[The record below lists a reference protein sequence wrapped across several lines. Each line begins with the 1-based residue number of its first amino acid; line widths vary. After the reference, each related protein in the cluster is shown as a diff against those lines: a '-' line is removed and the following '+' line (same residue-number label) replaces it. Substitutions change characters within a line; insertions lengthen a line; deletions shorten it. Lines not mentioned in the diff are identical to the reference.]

1 MKKYICIDI
10 GGTAIKH
17 GVADEGLR
25 LLEKSEITTKIKFD
39 GGTGI
44 VNKLKKV
51 LLKKKKS

>member
-25 LLEKSEITTKIKFD
+25 LLEKARYQPKARLTE
-39 GGTGI
+39 GRE
-44 VNKLKKV
+44 
-51 LLKKKKS
+51 LLRKS